1 MYEYSGVGDRREGPS
16 PGLGKS
22 RFTLRHK
29 RATTRIPGLSHTYGS
44 PGTLRHMK
52 TTVNLPDALLE
63 AAKRRAREQQRTV
76 TSLIE
81 EGLHRVLADT
91 PDESTPD
98 LPTWGT
104 GEGRVLVDVHDR
116 EALWEALDADA
127 PWPR

>member
-1 MYEYSGVGDRREGPS
+1 
-16 PGLGKS
+16 
-22 RFTLRHK
+22 
-29 RATTRIPGLSHTYGS
+29 
-44 PGTLRHMK
+44 MK

-91 PDESTPD
+91 PEGSTPD

-116 EALWEALDADA
+116 EALWEALDADV

>member
-1 MYEYSGVGDRREGPS
+1 
-16 PGLGKS
+16 
-22 RFTLRHK
+22 
-29 RATTRIPGLSHTYGS
+29 
-44 PGTLRHMK
+44 MK

-116 EALWEALDADA
+116 EALWEALDADV